1 MMAEFLE
8 QLEADFRSGL
18 RGHILTG
25 NLWDYVLAE
34 GARPAR
40 LASFLASWLES
51 QGYVV
56 VTASRS
62 SGCRLAHDGGD
73 EQRLREQATWV
84 QRATGLRLGHAAEA
98 DDDPMRAARLREMF
112 AGLTRLLHQTERRAA
127 LVVDFPQHFAPS
139 TQGMAALAA
148 PEHQLALE
156 FLHCWGLDERIRASE
171 NRVILLSPEGL
182 VHELL
187 TDGASGYRVTR
198 VGLPAREER
207 LRFLRLLDGLRER
220 GRREFAPLDPA
231 LSSERAAALSAGLR
245 LADLEGLLREAA
257 GRGGAVS
264 PDVIRALKARAIKQ
278 MCGDLLEIL
287 EPTADLDGVAGLP
300 HARAYLAELAF
311 RLTHSCPDAPRAILF
326 MGVPGC
332 GKTYLASALGAALGW
347 NCVAMR
353 NVLSKWV
360 GESERN
366 LETVFSVTEAMV
378 PCEFFIDEIDQA
390 LAHRGESGDAGTSRR
405 MLKRTMEFLAE
416 ERHRGNVLFVA
427 ASNAP
432 HLLDPAIDD
441 RFGVKI
447 PFLHPT
453 RAERQA
459 LLPLLARQLGR
470 RLAEDVDVG
479 KIADLPPLRMTTVRG
494 LLEVL
499 SMAGHWTDSDK
510 GPGEPLD
517 HVYLEAA
524 ARAYRPN
531 YNPLQHVYIALI
543 AVRKTSSSAF
553 YPWMRRRGTVVE
565 RDDDVEIP
573 PYLQGIVDERTGEVD
588 DEALERKIRDLSQ
601 ALRLDAALGAF

>member
-1 MMAEFLE
+1 MAEFLE
-8 QLEADFRSGL
+8 RLEADFRSGL

-25 NLWDYVLAE
+25 NLWDYVLSE
-34 GARPAR
+34 GERPAR
-40 LASFLASWLES
+40 LAPFLASRLET
-51 QGYVV
+51 QGYLVL
-56 VTASRS
+56 TFSRS
-62 SGCRLAHDGGD
+62 SGCRLANDGMD
-73 EQRLREQATWV
+73 DQRLREQAAWIHRV
-84 QRATGLRLGHAAEA
+84 TGLRLGHTEP
-98 DDDPMRAARLREMF
+98 DDDPMRTARVRDMLLS
-112 AGLTRLLHQTERRAA
+112 LTRLLKQTERPAA
-127 LVVDFPQHFAPS
+127 LVLEFPQHLAPS
-139 TQGMAALAA
+139 TQGMAALAS

-156 FLHCWGLDERIRASE
+156 FLHRWGLDERVRASV

-187 TDGASGYRVTR
+187 TDGASGYGVIR

-207 LRFLRLLDGLRER
+207 LRFFRLLDGLRER
-220 GRREFAPLDPA
+220 GRREFAALDPD
-231 LSSERAAALSAGLR
+231 LSPERAAALSAGLR

-257 GRGGAVS
+257 GRGGTVS
-264 PDVIRALKARAIKQ
+264 PDAIRALKARAIKQ
-278 MCGDLLEIL
+278 MCGDILEIL
-287 EPTADLDGVAGLP
+287 EPSINLDGVAGLP
-300 HARAYLAELAF
+300 HARAYLTELAF
-311 RLTHSCPDAPRAILF
+311 RLKHSCPDAPRAILF

-332 GKTYLASALGAALGW
+332 GKTHLASALAGTLGW
-347 NCVAMR
+347 NCLAMR

-366 LETVFSVTEAMV
+366 LETVWSVTQSMV

-427 ASNAP
+427 ATNAP

-459 LLPLLARQLGR
+459 LLPVLARQLGR
-470 RLAEDVDVG
+470 RFADDVDPG
-479 KIADLPPLRMTTVRG
+479 KIADLPALRLTTVRG

-499 SMAGHWTDSDK
+499 GIAGHWTDTDR

-543 AVRKTSSSAF
+543 AIRKTSSSAF
-553 YPWMRRRGTVVE
+553 YPWMRRRGTIIE
-565 RDDDVEIP
+565 RHDDVEIP

-588 DEALERKIRDLSQ
+588 DEALERKIRDLSR
-601 ALRLDAALGAF
+601 ALRLDTAGGAF

>member
-1 MMAEFLE
+1 MMAEFLD
-8 QLEADFRSGL
+8 QLEADFRSGI

-34 GARPAR
+34 DAPPAR
-40 LASFLASWLES
+40 LAPFLTSWLES
-51 QGYVV
+51 RCYVV
-56 VTASRS
+56 VTFSRS
-62 SGCRLAHDGGD
+62 SGCRLALDGAD
-73 EQRLREQATWV
+73 EQRLREQAGWV
-84 QRATGLRLGHAAEA
+84 QKASGLRLGLATESN
-98 DDDPMRAARLREMF
+98 DDPARTARLRDTF
-112 AGLTRLLHQTERRAA
+112 TGLTRLLNQSERRAA
-127 LVVDFPQHFAPS
+127 LVVDFPQHLAPS
-139 TQGMAALAA
+139 TQGMAALAS

-156 FLHCWGLDERIRASE
+156 FLHRWGMDERIRASE

-187 TDGASGYRVTR
+187 TDGAGGYRVIR
-198 VGLPAREER
+198 VGLPAHGER
-207 LRFLRLLDGLRER
+207 LRFLRLLEGLRAR
-220 GRREFAPLDPA
+220 GRREFAALDPA
-231 LSSERAAALSAGLR
+231 LSVERAAALSAGLR
-245 LADLEGLLREAA
+245 LADLEALLREAA
-257 GRGGAVS
+257 GRSGTVA
-264 PDVIRALKARAIKQ
+264 PEAIRALKARAIKQ
-278 MCGDLLEIL
+278 LCGDLLEIV
-287 EPTADLDGVAGLP
+287 EPSTGLDGVAGLP
-300 HARAYLAELAF
+300 HARAYLAELAG
-311 RLTHSCPDAPRAILF
+311 RLRHSCPDAPRAILF
-326 MGVPGC
+326 MGIPGC
-332 GKTYLASALGAALGW
+332 GKTYLASALSAELGW

-366 LETVFSVTEAMV
+366 LETVFNVTEAMV

-470 RLAEDVDVG
+470 RLADDVDLG
-479 KIADLPPLRMTTVRG
+479 KIADLPSLRMTTVRG

-499 SMAGHWTDSDK
+499 GMAGHWTDSDR
-510 GPGEPLD
+510 GPGEPLS

-531 YNPLQHVYIALI
+531 YNPLQHVYIGLI
-543 AVRKTSSSAF
+543 AVRKTSSSAL
-553 YPWMRRRGTVVE
+553 YPWMRRRETVVE
-565 RDDDVEIP
+565 RDPEVEIP
-573 PYLQGIVDERTGEVD
+573 PYLEGIVDERTGEVD

-601 ALRLDAALGAF
+601 ALRLDSALGTF